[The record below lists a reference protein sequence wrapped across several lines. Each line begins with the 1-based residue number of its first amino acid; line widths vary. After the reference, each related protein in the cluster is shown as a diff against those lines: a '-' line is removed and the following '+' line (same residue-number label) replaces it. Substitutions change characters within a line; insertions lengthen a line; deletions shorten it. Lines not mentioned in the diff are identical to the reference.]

1 MKEQNFENNEKIKLN
16 FEKNKYYIHEYI
28 LLGLL
33 LSVVIFVKYKKKIL
47 IMPLSSIKN
56 DNFKYLKEKIE

>member
-1 MKEQNFENNEKIKLN
+1 MKEQNYENNEKIKLN

-47 IMPLSSIKN
+47 IIPLSSIIRKLKF
-56 DNFKYLKEKIE
+56 FK

>member
-47 IMPLSSIKN
+47 IIIRKLKF
-56 DNFKYLKEKIE
+56 FK